1 MLRPPEPDQVKP
13 DAKRQG
19 HYAIECSAIRNRHS
33 TSLFFL
39 RNPAYFTSSTG
50 LRFFERRLDRFVYG
64 RVSFPALILQ
74 CDVLDRDRI
83 RIGVEIGQDFIF

>member
-1 MLRPPEPDQVKP
+1 MLRPPKPDQVKP

-19 HYAIECSAIRNRHS
+19 HYAIESSAIRNRHS

-39 RNPAYFTSSTG
+39 RNPAYLTGSTG
-50 LRFFERRLDRFVYG
+50 LRFLERRLDRFLYG

-74 CDVLDRDRI
+74 RNVLDSDRI
-83 RIGVEIGQDFIF
+83 RIGVEVGQDFIF